1 MSKWKEGDR
10 VRVKTRPVTEEDRK
24 KNRYFEHMSGLTG
37 VVTNVYSD
45 HQVALR
51 VDVDSTTPITRE
63 VLTAATQRMRDGF
76 LNDISEAQKKLLTK
90 EEMEFNAN
98 YVVLTQE
105 SDLEAA

>member
-24 KNRYFEHMSGLTG
+24 KNRYFEHMAGLTG

-45 HQVALR
+45 NQVALR
-51 VDVDSTTPITRE
+51 VDIDSTTPITRE
-63 VLTAATQRMRDGF
+63 VLGAATKRMRDGF

-90 EEMEFNAN
+90 EEMEFEAN
-98 YVVLTQE
+98 YVVLTQAG
-105 SDLEAA
+105 DLEAA